1 MAFEAF
7 LKMEGVP
14 GESLDAK
21 HKDEIEIL
29 SFAWGVDQTGTVFA
43 PGDAEISEFNLMTRY
58 SKASPRLFELAVTG
72 GHSPEA
78 LLTLRRGGEMPL
90 EFLKYKFTDVLVS
103 SYQTSG
109 SSDGDD
115 RPIDSFSLN
124 FARIDIE
131 YTEQKDDGSAGTV
144 TRAGYDLGK
153 KAKT

>member
-7 LKMEGVP
+7 LKLEGVP

-43 PGDAEISEFNLMTRY
+43 PGGAEVAEFNLQALY

-78 LLTLRRGGEMPL
+78 LLTLRKGGETPL
-90 EFLKYKFTDVLVS
+90 EFLKYKFTDVLIS
-103 SYQTSG
+103 GYQTSG
-109 SSDGDD
+109 SSDDD
-115 RPIDSFSLN
+115 RPLDSFSLN
-124 FARIDIE
+124 FARVDIE
-131 YTEQKDDGSAGTV
+131 YTEQKEDGSAGTV
-144 TRAGYDLGK
+144 TRASYDLAKK
-153 KAKT
+153 KA